1 MDSLPNFLRNHV
13 LEEVFITRDMIKTV
27 TGNLIL
33 IVLPPSPLLSPS
45 TLHITPTLPL
55 PYLYPPPR
63 HTPLI
68 SCSPS
73 HHQPSPSPSLSPPQP
88 SPLISRSPSH
98 HWPSPPAI
106 TLSPTHYHWHLSGG
120 GPDTGQGHRQQDSKN
135 VQSADWDFCI
145 AYLRIICING
155 FIIFPAFYKKKC
167 LQSDRSV

>member
-1 MDSLPNFLRNHV
+1 MDSLPDFLRNHV

-33 IVLPPSPLLSPS
+33 IILPPSPLLSPS
-45 TLHITPTLPL
+45 TLHITPTLRL
-55 PYLYPPPR
+55 PYLYPSTPPSPSPN
-63 HTPLI
+63 TPLL

-73 HHQPSPSPSLSPPQP
+73 HHQPSPSPSLSSPQA
-88 SPLISRSPSH
+88 SSLISRSPSH
-98 HWPSPPAI
+98 HWPSPPAV
-106 TLSPTHYHWHLSGG
+106 TLWHLSGG